1 MPVRTTVDIPEPVHD
16 MLRHRARQSGA
27 SIRALIVRALEQTY
41 GARKKDGYVT
51 GPLVKGTIVATA
63 RKGLTGRHVTTSL
76 PGGNLRIEWR
86 EADGHILMTGPWA
99 MDYEG
104 VFDFGEPALASASA
118 RTQAIGAD
126 T

>member
-1 MPVRTTVDIPEPVHD
+1 
-16 MLRHRARQSGA
+16 
-27 SIRALIVRALEQTY
+27 
-41 GARKKDGYVT
+41 
-51 GPLVKGTIVATA
+51 
-63 RKGLTGRHVTTSL
+63 
-76 PGGNLRIEWR
+76 
-86 EADGHILMTGPWA
+86 MTGPWA